1 MNKFL
6 LTLIL
11 SAYACLSAF
20 AGTCVIEGVYD
31 VQFDKTLNGKIDPGF
46 IETQIKFKKNTKYEN
61 RFSGKYVNPYRK
73 HVYRG
78 ICDTLQKSVISMTY
92 NDMGNGYYSAYALT
106 EIGDHKFKGAWTDV
120 RGNTGDYVMTRSSA
134 PAAQKPAKA
143 EKPAKL
149 NKKKDVA
156 VKGGKYLRIDKS
168 EYSVVKDGVVKV
180 YFDLPGHLAQQVC
193 VTHNDGKVIRCSMH
207 ETSKKKKG
215 SVDFYIPQPPG
226 EYKIVLFYYEDNI
239 TDQKERNRLLETPRQ
254 TLKFK
259 ALP

>member
-1 MNKFL
+1 MNKFV

-11 SAYACLSAF
+11 IIFASLSAF
-20 AGTCVIEGVYD
+20 AGPCVIEGVYD
-31 VQFDKTLNGKIDPGF
+31 VQFDKTLNGEIDPGAGT
-46 IETQIKFKKNTKYEN
+46 TQIRFRKNKEN
-61 RFSGKYVNPYRK
+61 ESRFGGKYVNPYRD
-73 HVYRG
+73 HIYRG
-78 ICDTLQKSVISMTY
+78 ICNTLQKSVISMTY
-92 NDMGNGYYSAYALT
+92 QDKVNGYYSVYALT

-180 YFDLPGHLAQQVC
+180 YFDLPGYHNQQIC
-193 VTHNDGKVIRCSMH
+193 VTHPDGKVIRCTLF
-207 ETSKKKKG
+207 ETADKKKG
-215 SVDFYIPQPPG
+215 DVDFYIPQPAG
-226 EYKIVLFYYEDNI
+226 NYQIVVFLVEEDI
-239 TDQKERNRLLETPRQ
+239 KDQKERIRLMETSRQ
-254 TLKFK
+254 TLKFT